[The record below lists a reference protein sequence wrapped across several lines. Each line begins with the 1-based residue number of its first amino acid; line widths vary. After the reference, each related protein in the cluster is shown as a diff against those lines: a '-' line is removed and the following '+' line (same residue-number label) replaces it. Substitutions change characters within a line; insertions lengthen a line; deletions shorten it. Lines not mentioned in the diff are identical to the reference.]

1 VQIFFSMQHLGSFL
15 TYEPVVRELAARG
28 HEIHLAI
35 SRAEALGW
43 DKTLESVLADHP
55 GVTWSWLSPS
65 PATAPSSFELART
78 VRVWADYLR
87 YFAPDYASA
96 PKLLARAEE
105 RVPPGL
111 VRMSKKPAF
120 QNPLHRRRLLAAL
133 RSIERSLPPVAEI
146 QEALRQHKPDL
157 VLVTP
162 LIYLGS
168 WQFEVLRTALA
179 EGLRTAFCVGSWDHL
194 SSKALIRD
202 MPQRVL
208 VWNETQKQE
217 ALRFHGVPADR
228 IIVTGAQCF
237 DQWFGRAPIRTREE
251 FCRHVGLPADRQLI
265 LYACSALFWGSPV
278 EAEFVQRWVRSL
290 RESSH
295 PELRSAA
302 ILVRPHP
309 ARMDEW
315 KTIDLSAFDN
325 VALYG
330 SNPQDTVAKEEYFE
344 SLFYSHAVVG
354 LNTSAFLEA
363 AIVGRPIH
371 TILTPEF
378 SENQEGTLHFHYLLH
393 VGGGVLQTSRSF
405 DEHHT
410 QLAHSL
416 RRPEDRAVAIRQFV
430 REFVRPNGLATPATP
445 VFCDAVDALLRAPA
459 PQPESTPFRFVLL
472 RWAVMPIFLVLQRIY
487 GTELFRDDWR
497 RHDREHQL
505 RLEARERERQARHR
519 LAEETKRQRA
529 ERWAG
534 KAPARE
540 AAVKAAQVQREQDA
554 AEKARRAQ
562 ARKGERTARAR
573 KRQRAAMRT
582 RLKDGAHRWLSRL
595 RGQGQAT

>member
-1 VQIFFSMQHLGSFL
+1 MRIFFSMQHLGSFL
-15 TYEPVVRELAARG
+15 TYEPVVRELASRG

-43 DKTLESVLADHP
+43 DKTLERVLADHP

-65 PATAPSSFELART
+65 PDTAPSSFELART
-78 VRVWADYLR
+78 IRVWVDYLR
-87 YFAPDYASA
+87 YFSPDYAFA

-105 RVPPGL
+105 GVPPGL
-111 VRMSKKPAF
+111 VRLSRKPAF
-120 QNPLHRRRLLAAL
+120 KNPVNRRRLLAAL
-133 RSIERSLPPVAEI
+133 WSIERSLPHVAEI
-146 QEALRQHKPDL
+146 RNALRRHKPDL

-179 EGLRTAFCVGSWDHL
+179 QGLRTAFCVGSWDHL

-202 MPQRVL
+202 MPHRVF
-208 VWNETQKQE
+208 VWNETQKEE
-217 ALRFHGVPADR
+217 AIRFHGVPADR
-228 IIVTGAQCF
+228 ITVTGAQCF
-237 DQWFGRAPIRTREE
+237 DQWFGRVPVRSREE
-251 FCRHVGLPADRQLI
+251 FCRRVGLPADRSLI
-265 LYACSALFWGSPV
+265 LYVCSALFWGSPV

-290 RESSH
+290 RESAH

-315 KTIDLSAFDN
+315 KSIELSAFDN

-330 SNPQDTVAKEEYFE
+330 SNPQDAVAKEDYFE

-363 AIVGRPIH
+363 SVVGRPVH
-371 TILTPEF
+371 SILTPEF
-378 SENQEGTLHFHYLLH
+378 AENQQGTLHFHYLLN
-393 VGGGVLQTSRSF
+393 VGGGVLQTSRTF
-405 DEHHT
+405 EEHHA
-410 QLAHSL
+410 QIVRSMQH
-416 RRPEDRAVAIRQFV
+416 PYDRTATIQQFV
-430 REFVRPNGLATPATP
+430 REFVRPHGLATPATP

-459 PQPESTPFRFVLL
+459 PQPETTPFRFVLL
-472 RWAVMPIFLVLQRIY
+472 RWAVMPIFLLLQRIF
-487 GTELFRDDWR
+487 GAELFRDDWR

-505 RLEARERERQARHR
+505 LLEARERERQARR
-519 LAEETKRQRA
+519 RSAEETKRRRA

-534 KAPARE
+534 KAAARE
-540 AAVKAAQVQREQDA
+540 AAVQAARAERERVT
-554 AEKARRAQ
+554 AEKARRAE
-562 ARKGERTARAR
+562 AKAWEKTARAR
-573 KRQRAAMRT
+573 KRQRAAVRA
-582 RLKDGAHRWLSRL
+582 RLKDGAHRWLSRF
-595 RGQGQAT
+595 RRQGQAT

>member
-1 VQIFFSMQHLGSFL
+1 MQHLGSFL
-15 TYEPVVRELAARG
+15 TYEPVVRELASRG
-28 HEIHLAI
+28 HEVHLAI

-43 DKTLESVLADHP
+43 DKTLERVLADHP

-65 PATAPSSFELART
+65 PATAPSSFELGRT
-78 VRVWADYLR
+78 IRVWADYLR

-96 PKLLARAEE
+96 PKLLERAEE

-111 VRMSKKPAF
+111 VRFSQQPAF
-120 QNPLHRRRLLAAL
+120 QNHRNRCRLLAVL
-133 RSIERSLPPVAEI
+133 RWIEQSLPPVADI
-146 QEALRQHKPDL
+146 QQALRQHKPDL

-208 VWNETQKQE
+208 VWNETQRQE
-217 ALRFHGVPADR
+217 AIRFHGVSADR
-228 IIVTGAQCF
+228 ITVTGAQCF

-251 FCRHVGLPADRQLI
+251 FCRHVGLPADRPLI

-278 EAEFVQRWVRSL
+278 EAEFVQRWVRSV
-290 RESSH
+290 RESAH

-315 KTIDLSAFDN
+315 KTIDLSTFDN

-330 SNPQDTVAKEEYFE
+330 SNPQDAAAKEDYFE
-344 SLFYSHAVVG
+344 SLFYSRAVVG

-378 SENQEGTLHFHYLLH
+378 SENQEGTLHFHYLLT

-405 DEHHT
+405 DEHHA
-410 QLAHSL
+410 QLAQSLHS
-416 RRPEDRAVAIRQFV
+416 PEHRAGAIQRFV
-430 REFVRPNGLATPATP
+430 REFVRPHGLATPATP
-445 VFCDAVDALLRAPA
+445 VFCDAVDELLRAPA
-459 PQPESTPFRFVLL
+459 PEPESTPFRFVLL

-497 RHDREHQL
+497 RHDREHQV
-505 RLEARERERQARHR
+505 RLEQRERERQARHR

-534 KAPARE
+534 KASARE
-540 AAVKAAQVQREQDA
+540 AAVKAAQAQRERA
-554 AEKARRAQ
+554 AVEKARRAQ
-562 ARKGERTARAR
+562 ARAGEKTARAR
-573 KRQRAAMRT
+573 RRQRAAVRT
-582 RLKDGAHRWLSRL
+582 RLKDGAQRWLSRI

>member
-1 VQIFFSMQHLGSFL
+1 MRIFFSMQHLGSFL

-43 DKTLESVLADHP
+43 DKTLESVRADHP

-65 PATAPSSFELART
+65 PETSPRSFELART
-78 VRVWADYLR
+78 IRVWADYLR
-87 YFAPDYASA
+87 YFGPDYASA

-111 VRMSKKPAF
+111 VRLSKRPAF
-120 QNPLHRRRLLAAL
+120 RNPVHRRRLLAAL
-133 RSIERSLPPVAEI
+133 RWVERSLPAVSEI
-146 QEALRQHKPDL
+146 QQALRQHQPDV

-162 LIYLGS
+162 LIFLGS

-208 VWNETQKQE
+208 LWNETQKQE
-217 ALRFHGVPADR
+217 AIRFHGVPADR
-228 IIVTGAQCF
+228 ITVTGAQCF
-237 DQWFGRAPIRTREE
+237 DQWFGRVPTRTREE
-251 FCRHVGLPADRQLI
+251 FCRQVGLPADRPLV
-265 LYACSALFWGSPV
+265 LYVCSALFWGSPV

-295 PELRSAA
+295 AELRSAA

-309 ARMDEW
+309 ARMEEW

-325 VALYG
+325 IALYG
-330 SNPQDTVAKEEYFE
+330 ANPHDAAAKEDYFE

-378 SENQEGTLHFHYLLH
+378 SENQEGTLHFHYLLN

-405 DEHHT
+405 DDHHA
-410 QLAHSL
+410 QLAQSL
-416 RRPEDRAVAIRQFV
+416 RNPEHRAGAIQQFV
-430 REFVRPNGLATPATP
+430 REFVRPHGLSTPATP
-445 VFCDAVDALLRAPA
+445 VFCDAVNELLRAAA
-459 PQPESTPFRFVLL
+459 PVPESTPFRFVLL

-519 LAEETKRQRA
+519 LAEETKRRRA

-534 KAPARE
+534 KASARE
-540 AAVKAAQVQREQDA
+540 AAVKAAQTERERAA
-554 AEKARRAQ
+554 AEKARRVQ
-562 ARKGERTARAR
+562 ARAEEKAARAR
-573 KRQRAAMRT
+573 TRRRAAVRA
-582 RLKDGAHRWLSRL
+582 RLKDGAHRWLSRF